1 MRTALHQCYRT
12 DKQFGELE
20 ADLSVIVDKD
30 EYESSGTDMKVKDV
44 LETVANT
51 GRVGNLAVEP
61 ASLVVREPGM
71 Q

>member
-1 MRTALHQCYRT
+1 M
-12 DKQFGELE
+12 
-20 ADLSVIVDKD
+20 DKD

-61 ASLVVREPGM
+61 ASLVVREPGR
-71 Q
+71 QCTVQFA